1 MHYGTRS
8 CIFVGMDSEKEKIL
22 RGERMVK
29 CFDMDIT
36 MTLEVPVR
44 FVVEAESSDEARK
57 TLRKVGNDIVKGGDF
72 KQFDMLVSAKTSK
85 DRFRVAGL
93 KLLSC
98 KELGD
103 DSEAEREDERED
115 PVVIEAD
122 VDDRGEDD
130 DEDERD
136 DERYVSP
143 EDEEERTL
151 SGLRSLRDAA
161 LKDQRFASGASGT

>member
-1 MHYGTRS
+1 
-8 CIFVGMDSEKEKIL
+8 MDNEKTLREVNE
-22 RGERMVK
+22 RGERMSR
-29 CFDMDIT
+29 CFDMDVT

-44 FVVEAESSDEARK
+44 FVVEAESSDEARR

-72 KQFDMLVSAKTSK
+72 K
-85 DRFRVAGL
+85 
-93 KLLSC
+93 
-98 KELGD
+98 
-103 DSEAEREDERED
+103 DERED

-122 VDDRGEDD
+122 GAEGEEN
-130 DEDERD
+130 EDERD

-161 LKDQRFASGASGT
+161 LKD

>member
-1 MHYGTRS
+1 
-8 CIFVGMDSEKEKIL
+8 MDNEKTLREVNE
-22 RGERMVK
+22 RGERMSK
-29 CFDMDIT
+29 CFDMDVT

-72 KQFDMLVSAKTSK
+72 KQFDMLVSAKTGK

-98 KELGD
+98 KGLGD

-122 VDDRGEDD
+122 GAEGE
-130 DEDERD
+130 ENEGERD

-151 SGLRSLRDAA
+151 SGLRSLRDVA
-161 LKDQRFASGASGT
+161 LKD